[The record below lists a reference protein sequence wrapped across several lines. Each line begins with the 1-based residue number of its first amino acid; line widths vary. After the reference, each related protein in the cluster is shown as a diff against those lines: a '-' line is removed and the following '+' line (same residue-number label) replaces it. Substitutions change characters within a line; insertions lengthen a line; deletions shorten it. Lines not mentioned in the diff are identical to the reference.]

1 MHLTLLFGIKNFDNT
16 KIQKYMSRRDQLVL
30 AHDPI
35 LKLPPQ
41 YSSYEWIGKYGAQ
54 SGSYEQYLMLLGQG
68 ANTKITNIPLF
79 QLLQHLINE
88 FGNIYMYIYDSSMDK
103 RKRILKEEKNVT
115 LFSLI
120 NMDLE
125 KITIIEP
132 DILYYIKS

>member
-1 MHLTLLFGIKNFDNT
+1 
-16 KIQKYMSRRDQLVL
+16 
-30 AHDPI
+30 
-35 LKLPPQ
+35 
-41 YSSYEWIGKYGAQ
+41 
-54 SGSYEQYLMLLGQG
+54 MLLGQG

-88 FGNIYMYIYDSSMDK
+88 FGNIYMYIYDFSMDK